1 MLSIHLCNT
10 LVFLCCFVYSVLH
23 SFSVY
28 CTPYFLKEKIKKQL
42 ANCQVQEFSNH
53 SWVVMKIN
61 TVLMK
66 VNTVLTKDDTVLK
79 KVNCKVNIATRKQ
92 KLTIQATS
100 RKQIPNRNIRN
111 MAANFARTSG
121 QLRAKLPV
129 FCKHTARTIIWI
141 KMWRRQKDN
150 PKIYAHMSLLSA
162 IHQHSAWTDSI
173 S

>member
-28 CTPYFLKEKIKKQL
+28 CTPDFLNEKIKKQL
-42 ANCQVQEFSNH
+42 ANCQMQEFVNH

-66 VNTVLTKDDTVLK
+66 DNTVLK

-92 KLTIQATS
+92 KFTIQATS
-100 RKQIPNRNIRN
+100 RKQIPNRNLWN
-111 MAANFARTSG
+111 MAANFARTRG

-129 FCKHTARTIIWI
+129 FCKHVARTIIWI

-150 PKIYAHMSLLSA
+150 LKIYAHMSLLSD
-162 IHQHSAWTDSI
+162 IHQHSTWTDSI